1 MAKKKFE
8 SLDHVFES
16 STIKNTTFVKKYQSS
31 YDYSNIVEDDKEK
44 LIISE
49 EDIAINRNEINK
61 SYFKIAKNLY
71 ESNQILAS
79 YDNTNGKFMNWFE
92 NLGLKKTF
100 VYNSIKRYELFL
112 LINDESKIN
121 GLSQKAV
128 EMIGSKK
135 IDDFTKIKLLKTE
148 GIENFNNRILKNQIL
163 DIISDRSE
171 MIEKGTVEEKIET
184 TPSPNEI
191 EKQFSVIKKL
201 LNKTEMKLALNIT
214 KTQFDKLKRIEEILK
229 DIKA

>member
-171 MIEKGTVEEKIET
+171 MIEKGTVEEKMET

>member
-8 SLDHVFES
+8 SLDNIFEN

-31 YDYSNIVEDDKEK
+31 YDYSNIVEDDREK

-49 EDIAINRNEINK
+49 EDIVINRNEVNK

-71 ESNQILAS
+71 ESNRILAS
-79 YDNTNGKFMNWFE
+79 YDNTNGKFIKWFE
-92 NLGLKKTF
+92 ILGLKKTF

-121 GLSQKAV
+121 SLSQKAV

-148 GIENFNNRILKNQIL
+148 GIEKIENRILKNQIL

-171 MIEKGTVEEKIET
+171 MIGTEIEEEKVET
-184 TPSPNEI
+184 TFNLNEV
-191 EKQFSVIKKL
+191 EKQFSDLKKL
-201 LNKTEMKLALNIT
+201 LNKIEMKLASNIT
-214 KTQFDKLKRIEEILK
+214 KIQLDKLKRIEEILK
-229 DIKA
+229 DI